1 MRLLVLC
8 CIVTCSAQS
17 TTITTT
23 TAAPA
28 AVYSEHQFK
37 TEYEAA
43 VSGKDAAAVKTIN
56 ANIVG
61 TVTPGSDKELHRW
74 YHHVSEA
81 VQANAQAIMDK
92 GQATEAP
99 THPTAECL
107 TLIDAAAKTPVADDW
122 TKMYTVYSQVLGDT
136 DTGLSAENKKARACI
151 NTLSGAEKEL
161 AIQAGLRAKLFDFW
175 KKKADV
181 AWEVGEAKDMLKVS
195 AFVTGTLAANPPAAG
210 QAGEEGKD
218 TQPMYTQADAVL
230 RGELMNDM
238 VQRLNAQL
246 PAPL

>member
-1 MRLLVLC
+1 
-8 CIVTCSAQS
+8 
-17 TTITTT
+17 
-23 TAAPA
+23 
-28 AVYSEHQFK
+28 VYSEHQFK
-37 TEYEAA
+37 TEYEKA
-43 VSGKDAAAVKTIN
+43 VTDHGKDAAAVKTIN

-61 TVTPGSDKELHRW
+61 TVTPGKDKELHRW
-74 YHHVSEA
+74 YHDVSEA

-107 TLIDAAAKTPVADDW
+107 TLIDLAKKTPFANDW
-122 TKMYTVYSQVLGDT
+122 ATTYKVYSQVLGDT

-161 AIQAGLRAKLFDFW
+161 ASLDMRGKLFSYW
-175 KKKADV
+175 KAKADAV
-181 AWEVGEAKDMLKVS
+181 WVVGKAKNMLDVS
-195 AFVTGTLAANPPAAG
+195 AFVTGTLAATAPDPKAAKTW
-210 QAGEEGKD
+210 QE